1 MSGGCGGGVQSEDSG
16 VHSEVSGEKR
26 RKRVFATSSESDEEF
41 PQVRDATAVGSREVR
56 DGSAGGCARSGQ
68 SSSQEAG
75 VKRQRFRNVE
85 LSGWGAV
92 IGVAAAGAVR
102 GAGAVQ
108 NKEHL
113 QYLVDKTRVFAE
125 VSADNHADAVGGGRI
140 NEVLSEAVWVREAIF
155 GVEARAVFVGE
166 HGLGAWE
173 SYSESA
179 EEFCGGYASG
189 CGAAITVL
197 VGKFEELV
205 ERTRG
210 GAVDVDV
217 GSVVW
222 RMERGGSAR
231 RGFSLAVVAVSVGG
245 GKWWDLEELGGFFAA
260 VCGARHQAVRGAV
273 HQVALEVVREAGL
286 DVFPQA
292 VREAVVKAGLDA
304 PRQAVRDAVVKAI
317 LDAPRQVALEVVP
330 DGGREA
336 VLETGRGAAS
346 AVSHQAV
353 RDAVVKAILDASPQA
368 VREAVLDDGRGA
380 AEAVRGAVLEAV
392 CGNAEA
398 ILKIGRGSADGG
410 LKTGRGAAAKRRRG
424 AVVGWERGGFHQAAL
439 MGGQAA
445 LMGGQALRMG
455 GQAAGHED
463 GHEDGHEK
471 CVLIDLSQSDDETF
485 DKPCVA
491 LEKAAVPNDDSEKK
505 KKQRVRRVVFP
516 QVSDATAEDFNT
528 TAVDFPR
535 MINATAVDFP
545 QARDATAEDFK
556 TGSTTS
562 KDFNATAVGSPAT
575 SKGSLATS
583 KGSAVGSAED
593 FKTGSTTSKGSP
605 KNSRDF
611 DISDDDKPLRT
622 ATTATTSKTDG
633 LIVPRAFFDTL
644 LVLIDETREHCGMNG
659 DFDSVPP
666 AVLVIAATRWL
677 AIVGQKRRTALQ
689 MQAEFLEALGT
700 SDDFQK
706 SNEKQLGRYIA
717 AERKAEF
724 KKYVGRT
731 YDDFARRVASCNA

>member
-1 MSGGCGGGVQSEDSG
+1 MWAKIESEFEMSGGCGGGVQ
-16 VHSEVSGEKR
+16 SEVSGEKR

-41 PQVRDATAVGSREVR
+41 PQVRDASAVGSREVR

-92 IGVAAAGAVR
+92 IGVAAAGVVR
-102 GAGAVQ
+102 GAAAVAA
-108 NKEHL
+108 KEHL
-113 QYLVDKTRVFAE
+113 QYLVDKTRGFAE

-140 NEVLSEAVWVREAIF
+140 NEVLSEAVWLREAIF

-166 HGLGAWE
+166 RGLGAWE
-173 SYSESA
+173 SYSASA

-231 RGFSLAVVAVSVGG
+231 RGFSLAVVAVSVGD
-245 GKWWDLEELGGFFAA
+245 GKWWDLEELGGFF
-260 VCGARHQAVRGAV
+260 GAILKTGHQAG
-273 HQVALEVVREAGL
+273 LEVVREAGL

-292 VREAVVKAGLDA
+292 VREAVPDVVRGAA
-304 PRQAVRDAVVKAI
+304 EAVR
-317 LDAPRQVALEVVP
+317 
-330 DGGREA
+330 GA
-336 VLETGRGAAS
+336 VLETGRGEAD
-346 AVSHQAV
+346 VFPQAV
-353 RDAVVKAILDASPQA
+353 RGAGLETGRGAADDGLNAIRDAVVKAILDASPQA
-368 VREAVLDDGRGA
+368 VREAVLETGRGA

-398 ILKIGRGSADGG
+398 ILKIGRGSADVV
-410 LKTGRGAAAKRRRG
+410 RGAAAKRRRG
-424 AVVGWERGGFHQAAL
+424 AVVGWERGGFHQAARMGGQAARMGGQAARTAGHQAL
-439 MGGQAA
+439 RMGGQAA
-445 LMGGQALRMG
+445 LMGGV
-455 GQAAGHED
+455 HED

-593 FKTGSTTSKGSP
+593 FKTGSTTSKDFKMGSTTS
-605 KNSRDF
+605 KDF

-677 AIVGQKRRTALQ
+677 AIVGREPQAALQ
-689 MQAEFLEALGT
+689 MQAEFLEALGDL
-700 SDDFQK
+700 SAFEK
-706 SNEKQLGRYIA
+706 SNEKQLGRYIPE
-717 AERKAEF
+717 ERKAEF
-724 KKYVGRT
+724 KIYVGRT
-731 YDDFARRVASCNA
+731 YKDFTRRVASCNA